1 MRRISH
7 PNAGINQN
15 IRAEDDEMNDVSRP
29 CDTHPDLVNFS
40 YPLPHLKAAL
50 QHEQKI
56 RIVAIG
62 SSSTAGVA
70 PVLPYPPRL
79 EMLLREKYDGR
90 MVDVINRGISG
101 QEAPDE
107 LLRFQS
113 DIFDEKPAL
122 VIWQVGT
129 NAIFHDNNRAEVAAA
144 IEAGLVRLAGL
155 PADVVLMDLQYTQ
168 AMVDKLEASEDMVSR
183 ISIAAG
189 RAKVNVFRRFALM
202 RRWVDDHVAQ
212 IGDLEDGADSHLHTG
227 EWATNCVSKA
237 FGEAIALAVAAAGT
251 T

>member
-1 MRRISH
+1 
-7 PNAGINQN
+7 
-15 IRAEDDEMNDVSRP
+15 
-29 CDTHPDLVNFS
+29 
-40 YPLPHLKAAL
+40 
-50 QHEQKI
+50 
-56 RIVAIG
+56 
-62 SSSTAGVA
+62 
-70 PVLPYPPRL
+70 
-79 EMLLREKYDGR
+79 
-90 MVDVINRGISG
+90 
-101 QEAPDE
+101 

-113 DIFDEKPAL
+113 DVFDEKPAL

-183 ISIAAG
+183 ISVAAE

-237 FGEAIALAVAAAGT
+237 LRSDRAGCGGGGDHVRLRIRAGR
-251 T
+251 